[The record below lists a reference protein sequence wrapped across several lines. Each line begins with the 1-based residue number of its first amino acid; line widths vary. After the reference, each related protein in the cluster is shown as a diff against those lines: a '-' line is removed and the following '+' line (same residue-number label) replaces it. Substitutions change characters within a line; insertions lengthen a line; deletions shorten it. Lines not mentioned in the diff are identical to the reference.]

1 MYGVFDLSVWC
12 AVCKKE
18 QRLMKYPEW
27 LSPFIISPDIP
38 LRWYGTMYVLGFLS
52 GFLIMRHYIKTKE
65 FKIPLEEEGGLYDL
79 MMYLILGLMIGARVG
94 NYILYSPEVF
104 VLRPWEVIGFHYR
117 PDGKFSHFALSGMSF
132 HGGLFGVF
140 VAILLFLRRYNYKFS
155 HIGDWAV
162 LAATPGLFFGRMGNF
177 FNAELY
183 GTKTSSIWGMRFPLY
198 DKVGGYEKWIKL
210 PAALRPYT
218 EPRHASQLYEALLE
232 GLVLMLILL
241 FIKSRK
247 PARGVMAWAF
257 VAFYGLFRTMV
268 EFVRDPSIAWSL
280 GWFTSG
286 MFYSVP
292 MFLVGVVMMIRLQQ
306 NRTSFVG
313 DDASPYRNPSPFK
326 VSASKSGAA
335 PKDRQRPSSPKDP
348 PLSSASSPAKASNKA
363 KEAAPKAPAN
373 PPSDEASAVSTK
385 TAPSAK
391 TAPPKK
397 NTAPNQHKPTPKSSV
412 SQQAA
417 NKSSKKKKK

>member
-1 MYGVFDLSVWC
+1 
-12 AVCKKE
+12 
-18 QRLMKYPEW
+18 MKYPEW

-38 LRWYGTMYVLGFLS
+38 LRWYGTMYVFGFLTA
-52 GFLIMRHYIKTKE
+52 FLMMRHYIKKKE

-104 VLRPWEVIGFHYR
+104 VSRPWEVIGLHYR
-117 PDGKFSHFALSGMSF
+117 LDGKFSHFALSGMSF

-140 VAILLFLRRYNYKFS
+140 VAILIFLRRYNYKLS

-177 FNAELY
+177 LNAELY
-183 GTKTSSIWGMRFPLY
+183 GTKTTSIWGIKFPLY
-198 DKVGGYEKWIKL
+198 DKVGGYEKWVKL
-210 PAALRPYT
+210 PPALRPYT

-257 VAFYGLFRTMV
+257 IAFYGLFRTMV

-292 MFLVGVVMMIRLQQ
+292 MCLVGVAMMIHLQQ
-306 NRTSFVG
+306 TRTSTIG
-313 DDASPYRNPSPFK
+313 DDSSPYRNAQPPK
-326 VSASKSGAA
+326 ISASSSKSGAPA
-335 PKDRQRPSSPKDP
+335 KERPRPSSSKT
-348 PLSSASSPAKASNKA
+348 ASSPKESSPSKTSNASAEIEAPPKATTPSSGK
-363 KEAAPKAPAN
+363 KEAAPKPAQPSASTPPQQKKNAPKN
-373 PPSDEASAVSTK
+373 PPAHQ
-385 TAPSAK
+385 AK
-391 TAPPKK
+391 PNK
-397 NTAPNQHKPTPKSSV
+397 NN
-412 SQQAA
+412 
-417 NKSSKKKKK
+417 KKKKK